1 MPVVIYLHGNSSCRL
16 EGLRMAP
23 ELLKRNINVFVFDFA
38 GCGMSE
44 GEYIS
49 LGWHEKD
56 DLRIIIDFVEKIPGV
71 SKIGVWG
78 NNIFYTYENKKN
90 LL

>member
-1 MPVVIYLHGNSSCRL
+1 MPVVIYLHGNSSSRL

-23 ELLKRNINVFVFDFA
+23 ELMKRNINIFVFDFA

-44 GEYIS
+44 GDYIS

-56 DLRIIIDFVEKIPGV
+56 DLRIIVDFVEKLPGV
-71 SKIGVWG
+71 SRIGIWG
-78 NNIFYTYENKKN
+78 ISNFNF
-90 LL
+90 